1 MNKKLLLFC
10 VAGGLLCATNS
21 MSQIN
26 SQFSATSEVAAS
38 GTNVWTPTSASGL
51 SVDVANGWGVL
62 TNYNGTAYTASDCR
76 MIYVGS
82 ALTFGGTAD
91 KYILSKELN
100 TNSGANTITG
110 SNNLIVKLRIGSNDY
125 IVNGE
130 GATGYSNTKNPVNRY
145 AVPGKNE
152 VLCLSRV
159 KDMYYNSTFFP
170 VGANTA
176 VARIQYM
183 HVPTSGSVLNSYNV
197 DFVRSY
203 ADSVAVFQ
211 AISDNVSTQN
221 KAGVSSAFNVDFGT
235 ATYLNGF
242 TASPTALALSVDNEN
257 ALLQTTA
264 GTPGL
269 AILQYQPAGS
279 ALFGGFLWNF
289 QKSNAVLAKISKQQS
304 VPANSNYQIKL
315 TLTVPDA
322 TGKLTSY
329 EYKTPELSGE
339 AYSAAVSQKVVDQTT
354 TYYVTID
361 LSSLT
366 CTTAGA
372 PSYSALAARNYCQAT
387 KIQFLVTSGLT
398 AGDIVGVD
406 YLNTFATKA
415 DADNYVNSISGIK
428 DITTTRNQI
437 SIPGFSV
444 TSLNGS
450 LKISGMEEE
459 QTVSIFD
466 AAGELMYSKSMKN
479 ETVSGLRK
487 GLYLVRINQAVVK
500 VIL

>member
-1 MNKKLLLFC
+1 MNKKILLLF
-10 VAGGLLCATNS
+10 VAGGLFCATNL

-26 SQFSATSEVAAS
+26 SQFTATSEVAAS

-51 SVDVANGWGVL
+51 SVDVTNGWGVL
-62 TNYNGTAYTASDCR
+62 TNFNGTTYTASDCR

-82 ALTFGGTAD
+82 ALNFGGTAD
-91 KYILSKELN
+91 KYILSKEVN
-100 TNSGANTITG
+100 TNAGANTITG

-125 IVNGE
+125 IVNAE

-170 VGANTA
+170 VNTNTA

-203 ADSVAVFQ
+203 ADSATVFQ
-211 AISDNVSTQN
+211 TISDNISTLN
-221 KAGVSSAFNVDFGT
+221 KANVSSSFNVDFS
-235 ATYLNGF
+235 ALSYMNGF
-242 TASPTALALSVDNEN
+242 TASPSAISLSGDNEY
-257 ALLQTTA
+257 ALLQTNA

-279 ALFGGFLWNF
+279 ALFGGFLWDF
-289 QKSNAVLAKISKQQS
+289 RKSNTVLAKISKQQS

-322 TGKLTSY
+322 NGKLTSY

-339 AYSAAVSQKVVDQTT
+339 AYSAAVSQKVVDQTN
-354 TYYVTID
+354 TYFVTID

-366 CTTAGA
+366 CSTAGA
-372 PSYSALAARNYCQAT
+372 PAYSALVAQNYCQAT

-406 YLNTFATKA
+406 YLNTFASKA
-415 DADNYVNSISGIK
+415 DADNYVSSISGIK

-444 TSLNGS
+444 TCLNGS
-450 LKISGMEEE
+450 LKICGMEEE
-459 QTVSIFD
+459 QTVTIFD
-466 AAGELMYSKSMKN
+466 AAGLKMYSKSMKN
-479 ETVSGLRK
+479 ETIPGLRK
-487 GLYLVRINQAVVK
+487 GLYLVKISNGTVK